1 MENASNFT
9 EVSLKLL
16 CNETAHLRLHIHE
29 TLFKL
34 FFSMPSSLTYR
45 HKCCFRSLK
54 TELLVNSFQSEDI
67 KKVCF
72 QCLDWQK

>member
-1 MENASNFT
+1 MENASNIT

-34 FFSMPSSLTYR
+34 FFSYA
-45 HKCCFRSLK
+45 
-54 TELLVNSFQSEDI
+54 FQPY
-67 KKVCF
+67 V
-72 QCLDWQK
+72 QT